1 MNETQDKLLT
11 AGVVLV
17 CVGIASHIG
26 ANIESMNA
34 TMVAVG
40 ILLFITVCAMPLLLI
55 ALTKKEKFVPDWS
68 DAEDTKPQRFI
79 VVDDRVSLPAVLK
92 QLEVSR

>member
-1 MNETQDKLLT
+1 MNETRDKLLT
-11 AGVVLV
+11 LGVVLV
-17 CVGIASHIG
+17 CVGIAAHIG

-34 TMVAVG
+34 TLVAVG
-40 ILLFITVCAMPLLLI
+40 ILLFITVCAMPLVLT
-55 ALTKKEKFVPDWS
+55 ALTKKDTFVPVWDE
-68 DAEDTKPQRFI
+68 AKPQRFI